1 MHAPRVDGDLA
12 VDFDMALFGKIRVF
26 VPGDLFYDAAQFA
39 HAVNHA
45 RQARRG

>member
-1 MHAPRVDGDLA
+1 LDAPRVDCDLA
-12 VDFDMALFGKIRVF
+12 VDFDMALFGKIRIF
-26 VPGDLFYDAAQFA
+26 VPEKFFDDAAQFA